1 MKRAPF
7 LLVLALAL
15 ASSACSFGRSISPEA
30 FRRGQAFAIVN
41 VNSSERVMYT
51 RRTMRVSPTG
61 QAETGS
67 YSVDVGPAA
76 GLFPSTRSAALRTL
90 ASSPR
95 FRFLPS
101 EAVLSS
107 GAYAAAPAQT
117 KFFGGAKFIPAPGY
131 KLVFDKPAIGRI
143 ARATG
148 ATAGFVLNLAHY
160 YTGVGGG
167 RYAGS
172 VTVMV
177 TAIDRSGKI
186 IWTDFA
192 SALSRNT
199 IGSETDRIAPA
210 ALEGLMV
217 ESTELGVREMLKR
230 LDERLARRR

>member
-1 MKRAPF
+1 MRRGLF
-7 LLVLALAL
+7 LLALAL

-41 VNSSERVMYT
+41 VNTSTGVMFT
-51 RRTMRVSPTG
+51 QTTLVASPGGGLDTG
-61 QAETGS
+61 G
-67 YSVDVGPAA
+67 YSVDVGSAA
-76 GLFPSTRSAALRTL
+76 GIFPATRAAALRTL

-107 GAYAAAPAQT
+107 GAYAAAPVQT

-131 KLVFDKPAIGRI
+131 KLVFDKQAIGRV

-160 YTGVGGG
+160 YRAVGGG
-167 RYAGS
+167 HYAAE
-172 VTVMV
+172 VTVMI
-177 TAIDRSGKI
+177 TAIDHGGRI

-192 SALSRNT
+192 STRSNGTVR
-199 IGSETDRIAPA
+199 SETNRIDPGS
-210 ALEGLMV
+210 LQHLMV
-217 ESTELGVREMLKR
+217 ESTELGVRVMLKR
-230 LDERLARRR
+230 LDQRLAGRR